1 MVSNCEPDFDD
12 ADIDHLPVEIEMRN
26 HSRDDLLHCYG
37 RHLVDNV

>member
-12 ADIDHLPVEIEMRN
+12 ADIDHLLETEMRN